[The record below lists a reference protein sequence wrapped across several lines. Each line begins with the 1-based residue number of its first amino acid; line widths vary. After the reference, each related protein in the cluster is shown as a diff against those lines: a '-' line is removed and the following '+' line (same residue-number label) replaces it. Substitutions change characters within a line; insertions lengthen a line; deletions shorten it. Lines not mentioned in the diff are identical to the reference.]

1 MEDFKDRLHTIRQE
15 QNKLLKEYQTLIAD
29 YEASDIILEN
39 EVLRK
44 KFEDYQARCIHL
56 EERVRHIE
64 QENGKLRTALTEQML
79 SEKANMIRISREKLE
94 TYFASRT
101 AEGEN
106 RLTSIEYGAKNRV
119 DQLIQQTTHELKEDQ
134 DEIVARL
141 RLFSEEIHD
150 RIMEQRRRFQEAE
163 RKLLHQTENELHQ
176 LEEEEISEE
185 TMQKRMKQNQ
195 FEMMLGLNWINKLGI
210 LLIILGVGAAF
221 KYSYSNWFTG
231 NMKGVAFFLLG
242 ALMLGGGEW
251 LYRKQKQTFALGIL
265 GGGISVLYGSIFYS
279 YFLLEIIGMY
289 TGIGLSVLVTVTA
302 VLLSL
307 RYESRTICSFGLVG
321 GYLPLFSYMAA
332 NGLEGNAV
340 YIAMGYLFLL
350 NLLILLVSFRKRWVI
365 VQYISFLLNT
375 PLMVVLA
382 WLSESNIAS
391 MLYAIIT
398 FAMYLGMT
406 LWVPFRLKTKLSWLD
421 FSLLA
426 LNTVVSCSVLYSLF
440 GDAGLDDYKGLL
452 ALVFCLVYGG
462 LGQWVRRYIPEEKQT
477 KILFYATSLTFA
489 ILMIPFQFGVRWL
502 SMGWLIEAVLLTLYG
517 HRYRLKELERAG
529 WGILGLCLG
538 AFFFID
544 FPIYLLSGFE
554 TDYFG
559 LKYTLITLGMLIVT
573 VFYAIEYSR
582 PNAFKNNRLYE
593 MHIMQGFKYVA
604 LVNVYL
610 YLLYEAGH
618 WYNIVVSDEF
628 AHYTLYKVLLFTC
641 VSLVL
646 AYFLPKVKLLYDR
659 VIKYYSLALYV
670 IGYALA
676 LVVTVA
682 IPTLHEDYAQNTAA
696 DYVALIVLVAF
707 NVLVFFSS
715 RDFLNALMTRHYR
728 SNELYPVIM
737 GVYLLGIITA
747 FLGVQFHL
755 GDAGLVFSLV
765 YLLLAILY
773 IVYGFLK
780 RVVYIRRFGLGLTL
794 LSTGKLLLYDLH
806 LLTSGSTIVAYFSF
820 GVVLL
825 AISYIYQK
833 VSNRMGETIIK
844 KDTEEKM

>member
-101 AEGEN
+101 TEGEN
-106 RLTSIEYGAKNRV
+106 RLTSFEYGAKNRV

-141 RLFSEEIHD
+141 RLFSEEIRD

-163 RKLLHQTENELHQ
+163 RKLLHQTASEFQ
-176 LEEEEISEE
+176 QFGEEEISEE

-195 FEMMLGLNWINKLGI
+195 FEMKLGLNWINKLGI

-350 NLLILLVSFRKRWVI
+350 NLLILLVSFRKRWVV

-375 PLMVVLA
+375 PLMIVLA
-382 WLSESNIAS
+382 WLSESAVAS
-391 MLYAIIT
+391 MLYAVIT

-440 GDAGLDDYKGLL
+440 GDA
-452 ALVFCLVYGG
+452 V
-462 LGQWVRRYIPEEKQT
+462 W
-477 KILFYATSLTFA
+477 
-489 ILMIPFQFGVRWL
+489 MIIKACWL
-502 SMGWLIEAVLLTLYG
+502 SSFAWCTGSGTMGPSI
-517 HRYRLKELERAG
+517 
-529 WGILGLCLG
+529 
-538 AFFFID
+538 
-544 FPIYLLSGFE
+544 
-554 TDYFG
+554 
-559 LKYTLITLGMLIVT
+559 
-573 VFYAIEYSR
+573 YSR
-582 PNAFKNNRLYE
+582 
-593 MHIMQGFKYVA
+593 
-604 LVNVYL
+604 
-610 YLLYEAGH
+610 
-618 WYNIVVSDEF
+618 
-628 AHYTLYKVLLFTC
+628 
-641 VSLVL
+641 
-646 AYFLPKVKLLYDR
+646 
-659 VIKYYSLALYV
+659 
-670 IGYALA
+670 
-676 LVVTVA
+676 
-682 IPTLHEDYAQNTAA
+682 
-696 DYVALIVLVAF
+696 
-707 NVLVFFSS
+707 
-715 RDFLNALMTRHYR
+715 
-728 SNELYPVIM
+728 
-737 GVYLLGIITA
+737 
-747 FLGVQFHL
+747 
-755 GDAGLVFSLV
+755 
-765 YLLLAILY
+765 
-773 IVYGFLK
+773 
-780 RVVYIRRFGLGLTL
+780 
-794 LSTGKLLLYDLH
+794 
-806 LLTSGSTIVAYFSF
+806 
-820 GVVLL
+820 
-825 AISYIYQK
+825 
-833 VSNRMGETIIK
+833 GETNQNIILC
-844 KDTEEKM
+844 DFVDLCHPYDSVPVWS

>member
-1 MEDFKDRLHTIRQE
+1 MKDLKDRLHTIRQE
-15 QNKLLKEYQTLIAD
+15 QSKLLKEYQTLIAD
-29 YEASDIILEN
+29 YEASDVILEN

-44 KFEDYQARCIHL
+44 KFEDVQARCLRL
-56 EERVRHIE
+56 EERVQHIE

-101 AEGEN
+101 AEGTN
-106 RLTSIEYGAKNRV
+106 RLTAFEHGAQNRV
-119 DQLIQQTTHELKEDQ
+119 DQLIQQSTHELKEDQ
-134 DEIVARL
+134 EEIVARL
-141 RLFSEEIHD
+141 RQFSEEIRE

-163 RKLLHQTENELHQ
+163 QNLLHHTANGLDLLQ
-176 LEEEEISEE
+176 EEEISEE

-195 FEMMLGLNWINKLGI
+195 FEMKLGLNWINKLGI

-289 TGIGLSVLVTVTA
+289 TGMGLSVLVTVTA

-321 GYLPLFSYMAA
+321 GYIPLFSYMAA
-332 NGLEGNAV
+332 NGLQGNAV

-350 NLLILLVSFRKRWVI
+350 NLLILLVSFRKRWVV

-375 PLMVVLA
+375 PLMIVLV
-382 WLSESNIAS
+382 WLSNSTTAS
-391 MLYAIIT
+391 MLYAVIT

-406 LWVPFRLKTKLSWLD
+406 LWVPFRLKEKLSWLD

-426 LNTVVSCSVLYSLF
+426 LNTVVSCTVLYSLF
-440 GDAGLDDYKGLL
+440 DDAGLDDYKGLL

-462 LGQWVRRYIPEEKQT
+462 LAQWVSSFIPEEKQT
-477 KILFYATSLTFA
+477 KVLFYATSLTFA
-489 ILMIPFQFGVRWL
+489 ILMIPFQFGVKWL

-517 HRYRLKELERAG
+517 NRYRLKELERTG
-529 WGILGLCLG
+529 WGILLLCLG
-538 AFFFID
+538 TFFFTD
-544 FPIYLLSGFE
+544 LPIYLLSGFE

-573 VFYAIEYSR
+573 VFYAMQFGR
-582 PNAFKNNRLYE
+582 PDTFKNIRLYE
-593 MHIMQGFKYVA
+593 MRIMQGFTYVT
-604 LVNVYL
+604 LVNVYG

-618 WYNIVVSDEF
+618 WYNIIVPEGF
-628 AHYTLYKVLLFTC
+628 THYSFYKALLYTC

-646 AYFLPKVKLLYDR
+646 AYSLPKVKLLYDQ

-670 IGYALA
+670 IGYALG
-676 LVVTVA
+676 LLVTVA
-682 IPTLHEDYAQNTAA
+682 IPTLHDNYAQNTAA
-696 DYVALIVLVAF
+696 DYVALVLLAVF

-715 RDFLNALMTRHYR
+715 KDFLNALMTRHYR
-728 SNELYPVIM
+728 STELYPVIM
-737 GVYLLGIITA
+737 GVYLLGVITA
-747 FLGVQFHL
+747 FLGVQFRL
-755 GDAGLVFSLV
+755 ADAGLVFSLV

-773 IVYGFLK
+773 IAYGFRK

-806 LLTSGSTIVAYFSF
+806 LLTTGSTIIAYFSF

-833 VSNRMGETIIK
+833 VSNRMGEAIIM
-844 KDTEEKM
+844 KDVEGKM

>member
-141 RLFSEEIHD
+141 RLFSEEIRD

-163 RKLLHQTENELHQ
+163 RKLLHQTGNELHQ
-176 LEEEEISEE
+176 LGEEEISEE

-440 GDAGLDDYKGLL
+440 SDAGLDDYKGLL
-452 ALVFCLVYGG
+452 ALVFCLVYGAWANG
-462 LGQWVRRYIPEEKQT
+462 FGDIFQRRNKP
-477 KILFYATSLTFA
+477 
-489 ILMIPFQFGVRWL
+489 
-502 SMGWLIEAVLLTLYG
+502 
-517 HRYRLKELERAG
+517 
-529 WGILGLCLG
+529 
-538 AFFFID
+538 
-544 FPIYLLSGFE
+544 
-554 TDYFG
+554 
-559 LKYTLITLGMLIVT
+559 KYCFM
-573 VFYAIEYSR
+573 
-582 PNAFKNNRLYE
+582 
-593 MHIMQGFKYVA
+593 
-604 LVNVYL
+604 
-610 YLLYEAGH
+610 
-618 WYNIVVSDEF
+618 
-628 AHYTLYKVLLFTC
+628 
-641 VSLVL
+641 
-646 AYFLPKVKLLYDR
+646 
-659 VIKYYSLALYV
+659 
-670 IGYALA
+670 
-676 LVVTVA
+676 
-682 IPTLHEDYAQNTAA
+682 
-696 DYVALIVLVAF
+696 
-707 NVLVFFSS
+707 
-715 RDFLNALMTRHYR
+715 RH
-728 SNELYPVIM
+728 
-737 GVYLLGIITA
+737 
-747 FLGVQFHL
+747 H
-755 GDAGLVFSLV
+755 
-765 YLLLAILY
+765 
-773 IVYGFLK
+773 
-780 RVVYIRRFGLGLTL
+780 
-794 LSTGKLLLYDLH
+794 
-806 LLTSGSTIVAYFSF
+806 
-820 GVVLL
+820 
-825 AISYIYQK
+825 
-833 VSNRMGETIIK
+833 
-844 KDTEEKM
+844 

>member
-1 MEDFKDRLHTIRQE
+1 MKDLKDRLHTIRQE
-15 QNKLLKEYQTLIAD
+15 QSKLLKEYQTLIAD
-29 YEASDIILEN
+29 YEASDVILEN

-44 KFEDYQARCIHL
+44 KFEDVQARCLRL
-56 EERVRHIE
+56 EERVQHIE

-101 AEGEN
+101 AEGTN
-106 RLTSIEYGAKNRV
+106 RLTAFEYGAKNRV
-119 DQLIQQTTHELKEDQ
+119 DQLIQQSTHELKEDQ
-134 DEIVARL
+134 EEIVARL
-141 RLFSEEIHD
+141 RKFSEEIRE

-163 RKLLHQTENELHQ
+163 QNLLHHTANGLDQ
-176 LEEEEISEE
+176 LQEEEISEE

-195 FEMMLGLNWINKLGI
+195 FEMKLGLNWINKLGI

-289 TGIGLSVLVTVTA
+289 TGMGLSVLVTVTA

-332 NGLEGNAV
+332 NGLEGNSV

-350 NLLILLVSFRKRWVI
+350 NLLILLVSFRKRWVV

-375 PLMVVLA
+375 PLMIVLV
-382 WLSESNIAS
+382 WLSDSTTAS
-391 MLYAIIT
+391 MLYAVIT

-406 LWVPFRLKTKLSWLD
+406 LWVPFRLKEKLSWLD

-426 LNTVVSCSVLYSLF
+426 LNTVVSCTVLYSLF
-440 GDAGLDDYKGLL
+440 DDAGLDDYKGLL

-462 LGQWVRRYIPEEKQT
+462 LAQWVSRFIPEEKQT
-477 KILFYATSLTFA
+477 KVLFYATSLTFA
-489 ILMIPFQFGVRWL
+489 ILMIPFQFGVKWL

-517 HRYRLKELERAG
+517 NRYRLKELERAG
-529 WGILGLCLG
+529 WGILLLCLG
-538 AFFFID
+538 AFFFVD

-554 TDYFG
+554 KDYFG

-573 VFYAIEYSR
+573 VFYAIQFGR
-582 PNAFKNNRLYE
+582 PDAFKNIRLYE
-593 MHIMQGFKYVA
+593 MRIMQGFKYVT
-604 LVNVYL
+604 LVNVYG

-618 WYNIVVSDEF
+618 WYNIIVPEGF
-628 AHYTLYKVLLFTC
+628 THYSFYKALLYTC

-646 AYFLPKVKLLYDR
+646 AYSLPKVKLLYDQ
-659 VIKYYSLALYV
+659 VIKYYSLALYG
-670 IGYALA
+670 IGYALG
-676 LVVTVA
+676 LLVTVA
-682 IPTLHEDYAQNTAA
+682 IPTLHDNYAQNTAA
-696 DYVALIVLVAF
+696 DYVALVVLAVF

-715 RDFLNALMTRHYR
+715 KDFLNALMTRHYR
-728 SNELYPVIM
+728 STELYPVIM
-737 GVYLLGIITA
+737 GVYLLGVITA
-747 FLGVQFHL
+747 FLGVQFRL

-773 IVYGFLK
+773 IVYGFRK

-806 LLTSGSTIVAYFSF
+806 LLTTGSTIVAYFSF

-844 KDTEEKM
+844 KDVEGKM

>member
-1 MEDFKDRLHTIRQE
+1 MKDFKDRLHTIRQE
-15 QNKLLKEYQTLIAD
+15 QHKLLKEYQTLIAD
-29 YEASDIILEN
+29 YEASDVILEN

-44 KFEDYQARCIHL
+44 KFEDVQARCIRL
-56 EERVRHIE
+56 EERVQHIE

-101 AEGEN
+101 AEGTN
-106 RLTSIEYGAKNRV
+106 RLTAFEYGAKSRV
-119 DQLIQQTTHELKEDQ
+119 DKLIQQSTHELKEDQ

-141 RLFSEEIHD
+141 RQFSEEIRE

-163 RKLLHQTENELHQ
+163 RNLLHHTSNGLDQ
-176 LEEEEISEE
+176 LQEEEISEE

-195 FEMMLGLNWINKLGI
+195 FEMKLGLNWINKLGI

-265 GGGISVLYGSIFYS
+265 GGGISVLYGSVFYS

-350 NLLILLVSFRKRWVI
+350 NLLILLVSFRKRWVV

-375 PLMVVLA
+375 PLMIVLV
-382 WLSESNIAS
+382 WLSGSTAAS
-391 MLYAIIT
+391 MLYAVIT

-406 LWVPFRLKTKLSWLD
+406 LWVPFRLKEKLSWLD

-426 LNTVVSCSVLYSLF
+426 LNTVVSCTVLYSLF
-440 GDAGLDDYKGLL
+440 DDAGLDDYKGLL

-462 LGQWVRRYIPEEKQT
+462 LAQWVSRFIPEEKQT
-477 KILFYATSLTFA
+477 KVLFYATSLTFA
-489 ILMIPFQFGVRWL
+489 ILMVPFQFGVKWL

-517 HRYRLKELERAG
+517 NRYRLKELERAG
-529 WGILGLCLG
+529 WGILLLCMG
-538 AFFFID
+538 AFFFVD

-559 LKYTLITLGMLIVT
+559 LRYTLITLGMLIVT
-573 VFYAIEYSR
+573 VLYAIQFSR
-582 PNAFKNNRLYE
+582 PDAFRNNRLYE
-593 MHIMQGFKYVA
+593 MRIMQGFKYVT
-604 LVNVYL
+604 LVNVYG

-618 WYNIVVSDEF
+618 WYNILVPEGFTYYSF
-628 AHYTLYKVLLFTC
+628 YKALLYTC
-641 VSLVL
+641 VSLAL
-646 AYFLPKVKLLYDR
+646 AYSLPKVKLLYDR

-670 IGYALA
+670 IGYALG
-676 LVVTVA
+676 LLVTVA
-682 IPTLHEDYAQNTAA
+682 VPTLHENYAQNTAA
-696 DYVALIVLVAF
+696 DYVALVVLAAF

-728 SNELYPVIM
+728 STELYPVIM

-747 FLGVQFHL
+747 FLGVQFRL
-755 GDAGLVFSLV
+755 GDAGLAFSLV

-794 LSTGKLLLYDLH
+794 FSTGKLLLYDLH
-806 LLTSGSTIVAYFSF
+806 LLTTGSTIVAYFSF

-833 VSNRMGETIIK
+833 VSNRMGETLIK
-844 KDTEEKM
+844 KEVEEKM

>member
-1 MEDFKDRLHTIRQE
+1 MKDLKDRLHTIHQE
-15 QNKLLKEYQTLIAD
+15 QHRLLKEYQTLIAD
-29 YEASDIILEN
+29 YEASDVILEN

-44 KFEDYQARCIHL
+44 KFEDVQARCIRL
-56 EERVRHIE
+56 EERVQHIE

-94 TYFASRT
+94 SYFASRT
-101 AEGEN
+101 AEGTN
-106 RLTSIEYGAKNRV
+106 RLTAFEYGAKNRV
-119 DQLIQQTTHELKEDQ
+119 DQLIQQSTHELKEDQ
-134 DEIVARL
+134 EEIVARL
-141 RLFSEEIHD
+141 RQFSEEIGE

-163 RKLLHQTENELHQ
+163 QHLLHHTANGLDQ
-176 LEEEEISEE
+176 LQEEEISEE

-195 FEMMLGLNWINKLGI
+195 FEMKLGLNWINKLGM

-350 NLLILLVSFRKRWVI
+350 NLLILLVSFRKRWVV

-375 PLMVVLA
+375 PLMIVLV
-382 WLSESNIAS
+382 WLSDSTTAS
-391 MLYAIIT
+391 MLYAVIT

-406 LWVPFRLKTKLSWLD
+406 LWVPFRLKEKLSWLD
-421 FSLLA
+421 FSLLTM
-426 LNTVVSCSVLYSLF
+426 NTVVSCAVLYSLF
-440 GDAGLDDYKGLL
+440 DDAGLDDYKGLL

-462 LGQWVRRYIPEEKQT
+462 LAQWVSRFIPEEKQT
-477 KILFYATSLTFA
+477 KVLFYATSLTFA
-489 ILMIPFQFGVRWL
+489 ILMIPFQFGVKWL

-517 HRYRLKELERAG
+517 SRYRLKELERAG
-529 WGILGLCLG
+529 WGILLLCLG
-538 AFFFID
+538 AFFFVD
-544 FPIYLLSGFE
+544 FPIYLLAGFE

-573 VFYAIEYSR
+573 VFYAIQFGR
-582 PNAFKNNRLYE
+582 PDAFKNNRLYE
-593 MHIMQGFKYVA
+593 MRIMQVFKYVT
-604 LVNVYL
+604 LVNVYG

-618 WYNIVVSDEF
+618 WYNIIVPEGF
-628 AHYTLYKVLLFTC
+628 THYSFYKALLYTC

-646 AYFLPKVKLLYDR
+646 AYSLPKVKLLYDQ

-670 IGYALA
+670 IGYALG
-676 LVVTVA
+676 LLVTVA
-682 IPTLHEDYAQNTAA
+682 IPTLHDNYAQNTAA
-696 DYVALIVLVAF
+696 DYVALVVLAAF

-728 SNELYPVIM
+728 STELYPVIM
-737 GVYLLGIITA
+737 GVYLLGVITA
-747 FLGVQFHL
+747 FLGVQFRL

-765 YLLLAILY
+765 YLLLAIVY
-773 IVYGFLK
+773 IVYGFRQ

-806 LLTSGSTIVAYFSF
+806 LLTTGSTIVAYFSF

-833 VSNRMGETIIK
+833 VSNRMGEVIIK
-844 KDTEEKM
+844 KDVEEKM

>member
-1 MEDFKDRLHTIRQE
+1 MEDFKDRLHMIRRE
-15 QNKLLKEYQTLIAD
+15 QHKLLKEYQILIED
-29 YEASDIILEN
+29 YEASDIVLEN

-44 KFEDYQARCIHL
+44 KFEEYQARCIHL

-64 QENGKLRTALTEQML
+64 QENGKLRTSLTEQML

-94 TYFASRT
+94 TYFTART
-101 AEGEN
+101 TEGQN
-106 RLTSIEYGAKNRV
+106 RLTAFEYGAKNRV
-119 DQLIQQTTHELKEDQ
+119 DHLVQQAAHELKEDR

-141 RLFSEEIHD
+141 RLFSEEIRD

-163 RKLLHQTENELHQ
+163 QDWLHQTTSELRQ

-195 FEMMLGLNWINKLGI
+195 FEMKLGLNWINKLGI

-231 NMKGVAFFLLG
+231 NMKGVVFFLLG
-242 ALMLGGGEW
+242 MLMLAAGEW

-350 NLLILLVSFRKRWVI
+350 NLLILLVSLRKRWVI

-382 WLSESNIAS
+382 WLSANAAVS
-391 MLYAIIT
+391 MMYAVIT

-406 LWVPFRLKTKLSWLD
+406 LWVPFRLKAKLSWLD

-426 LNTVVSCSVLYSLF
+426 LNTVVSCSVLYALF

-462 LGQWVRRYIPEEKQT
+462 LGQWVSRHIPAEKQT

-489 ILMIPFQFGVRWL
+489 ILMVPFQFGVRWL
-502 SMGWLIEAVLLTLYG
+502 SMGWLIEAVLLTLCG
-517 HRYRLKELERAG
+517 FRYRLKELERAG
-529 WGILGLCLG
+529 WGILLLCLG
-538 AFFFID
+538 AFFFVD

-573 VFYAIEYSR
+573 VFYAIQFSH
-582 PNAFKNNRLYE
+582 PDAFKNNHLYE
-593 MHIMQGFKYVA
+593 MRIMQGFKYAA

-618 WYNIVVSDEF
+618 WYDIAVSDGF
-628 AHYTLYKVLLFTC
+628 PHYILYKILLYTL

-659 VIKYYSLALYV
+659 IIKYYSLALYI
-670 IGYALA
+670 IGYALG
-676 LVVTVA
+676 LLVTVTV
-682 IPTLHEDYAQNTAA
+682 PTLHDYYAQNTAA
-696 DYVALIVLVAF
+696 DYVALVVLAAF

-728 SNELYPVIM
+728 STELYPVIM
-737 GVYLLGIITA
+737 GVYLLGIVTA
-747 FLGVQFHL
+747 FLGVQFRL

-806 LLTSGSTIVAYFSF
+806 LLTAGSKIVAYFSF
-820 GVVLL
+820 GVALL

-844 KDTEEKM
+844 KDAKEKM

>member
-1 MEDFKDRLHTIRQE
+1 MKDFKDRLHTIRQE

-29 YEASDIILEN
+29 YEASDVILEN

-44 KFEDYQARCIHL
+44 KFEDAQARCIRL
-56 EERVRHIE
+56 EERVQHIE

-101 AEGEN
+101 AEGTN
-106 RLTSIEYGAKNRV
+106 RLTAFEYGAKNRV
-119 DQLIQQTTHELKEDQ
+119 DQLIQQSTHELKEDQ
-134 DEIVARL
+134 EEIVARL
-141 RLFSEEIHD
+141 RQFSEEIRE
-150 RIMEQRRRFQEAE
+150 RIMEQHRRLQEAE
-163 RKLLHQTENELHQ
+163 QNLLHHTANGLNQ
-176 LEEEEISEE
+176 LQEEEISVE

-195 FEMMLGLNWINKLGI
+195 FEMKLGLNWINKLGI

-242 ALMLGGGEW
+242 TLMLGGGEW

-289 TGIGLSVLVTVTA
+289 TGMGLSVLVTVTA

-332 NGLEGNAV
+332 NGLDGSAV

-350 NLLILLVSFRKRWVI
+350 NLLILLVSFRKSWVV

-375 PLMVVLA
+375 PLMIVLV
-382 WLSESNIAS
+382 WLSDSTIAS
-391 MLYAIIT
+391 MLYAVIT

-406 LWVPFRLKTKLSWLD
+406 LWVPFRLKEKLSWLD

-462 LGQWVRRYIPEEKQT
+462 LGRWVSRYIPEETQT
-477 KILFYATSLTFA
+477 KILFYATSLTFS
-489 ILMIPFQFGVRWL
+489 ILMVPFQFGVRWL

-517 HRYRLKELERAG
+517 NRYRLKELERTG
-529 WGILGLCLG
+529 WGILLLCLG
-538 AFFFID
+538 AFFFVD

-573 VFYAIEYSR
+573 VFYAIQFGR
-582 PNAFKNNRLYE
+582 PDAFKNNRLYE
-593 MHIMQGFKYVA
+593 MRIMQVFKYVT
-604 LVNVYL
+604 LVNVYG

-618 WYNIVVSDEF
+618 WYNIIVPEGF
-628 AHYTLYKVLLFTC
+628 THYSFYKALLYTC

-646 AYFLPKVKLLYDR
+646 AYSLPKVKLLYDQ

-670 IGYALA
+670 IGYALG
-676 LVVTVA
+676 LLVTVA
-682 IPTLHEDYAQNTAA
+682 IPTLHDNYAQNTAA
-696 DYVALIVLVAF
+696 DYVALVVLAAF

-728 SNELYPVIM
+728 STELYPVIM
-737 GVYLLGIITA
+737 GVYLLGVITA
-747 FLGVQFHL
+747 FLGVQFRL

-773 IVYGFLK
+773 IVYGFRK

-806 LLTSGSTIVAYFSF
+806 LLTTGSTIVAYFSF

-833 VSNRMGETIIK
+833 VSNRMGEAIIE
-844 KDTEEKM
+844 KDVEEKM